1 MSVVET
7 PERQEKKAGL
17 LVQLLVAPLLALS
30 FLTVLPVPVP
40 GSPGRLS
47 MGWAVACFP
56 LAGALI
62 GLGLA
67 GMDYLLSPWFP
78 PGVEAALLL
87 AALLAVTGALHLDGF
102 MDSFDGVF
110 GGKDPASRRTIMKD
124 SRVGSFGIAA
134 AASALLMEYGSLAS
148 LPAGSRAEVLIL
160 AVALSRWAMVAIMWF
175 FPAAG
180 STGLAAGMKPEIHR
194 VHVVVAT
201 LLAVAIAAGVSGW
214 AGEVMMALSG
224 LMVLLVGRL
233 MVAKLGGITG
243 DSCGA
248 VGQLVEVLVL
258 VASVALVRQV

>member
-1 MSVVET
+1 MSAVET
-7 PERQEKKAGL
+7 PERQGETAGL
-17 LVQLLVAPLLALS
+17 AMQLLAGPFSALS

-40 GSPGRLS
+40 RSPGRLS
-47 MGWAVACFP
+47 MGWAMACFP
-56 LAGALI
+56 LAGAFI
-62 GLGLA
+62 GLCLA
-67 GMDYLLSPWFP
+67 GLDRLLSPWFP

-110 GGKDPASRRTIMKD
+110 GGKDPESRRAIMKD

-134 AASALLMEYGSLAS
+134 AVSALLMEYGSLAS
-148 LPAGSRAEVLIL
+148 LSGAGRAEALII
-160 AVALSRWAMVAIMWF
+160 AVALSRWAMAAIMWF

-180 STGLAAGMKPEIHR
+180 PTGLAAGLKPQLR
-194 VHVVVAT
+194 PVHVAVAAV
-201 LLAVAIAAGVSGW
+201 LAVAIAVEISGW
-214 AGEVMMALSG
+214 VGGVMVVLSG
-224 LMVLLVGRL
+224 AMVLLVGRL

-258 VASVALVRQV
+258 VASVALMK